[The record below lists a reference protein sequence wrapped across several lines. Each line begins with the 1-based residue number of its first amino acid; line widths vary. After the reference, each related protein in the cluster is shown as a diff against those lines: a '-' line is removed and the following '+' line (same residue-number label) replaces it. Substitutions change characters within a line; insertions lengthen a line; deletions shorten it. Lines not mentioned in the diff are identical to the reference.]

1 MQKLQREA
9 GATAEEAAYLLAE
22 KKFGNELRELEEW
35 VKAAWLAGV
44 MLVLLSWMPA
54 QATAAASNAGDGRW
68 VNPISDVCWKCLFPM
83 TLGNIQLA
91 AGPQKDTNNPASPI
105 QICPYGVFYR
115 IGLAIGFWEP
125 MAMVDVTREP
135 GVMTQDDLSKRFL
148 NVATGFK
155 PNS

>member
-1 MQKLQREA
+1 MKR
-9 GATAEEAAYLLAE
+9 
-22 KKFGNELRELEEW
+22 FS
-35 VKAAWLAGV
+35 WLAGV

-105 QICPYGVFYR
+105 RLLIWCVLSYR
-115 IGLAIGFWEP
+115 SGHRILGANGDGGRNP
-125 MAMVDVTREP
+125 
-135 GVMTQDDLSKRFL
+135 
-148 NVATGFK
+148 
-155 PNS
+155 

>member
-1 MQKLQREA
+1 MKH
-9 GATAEEAAYLLAE
+9 
-22 KKFGNELRELEEW
+22 FSW
-35 VKAAWLAGV
+35 FAGV
-44 MLVLLSWMPA
+44 LLVLISLMPS

-91 AGPQKDTNNPASPI
+91 SGPQKDTSNPSSPI
-105 QICPYGVFYR
+105 QICPVGILYR

-135 GVMTQDDLSKRFL
+135 GVMVNMGALKSISGERVREPQGK
-148 NVATGFK
+148 VTGPLPVRSTTSTGISTRSF
-155 PNS
+155 SG

>member
-1 MQKLQREA
+1 MKH
-9 GATAEEAAYLLAE
+9 
-22 KKFGNELRELEEW
+22 FS
-35 VKAAWLAGV
+35 WLAGV
-44 MLVLLSWMPA
+44 LLVLISCMPS

-135 GVMTQDDLSKRFL
+135 GVMV
-148 NVATGFK
+148 NMGGFK
-155 PNS
+155 IDLGRTGTGTGEQIHQADPGVFYHVHWYKYPLIFWLNIRK